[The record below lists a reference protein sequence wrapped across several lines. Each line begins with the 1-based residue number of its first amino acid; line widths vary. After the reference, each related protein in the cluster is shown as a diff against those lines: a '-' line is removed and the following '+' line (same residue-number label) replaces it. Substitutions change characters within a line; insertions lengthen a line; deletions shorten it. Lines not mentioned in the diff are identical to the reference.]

1 VSESGRSASLRFAL
15 ILLACLPWITSAAAS
30 RSVPARGS
38 VEVAFSPADDP
49 ELLLIEV
56 IGAARSSVRVHAYVF
71 TSRAIAGALVR
82 AHRRGIVVEVLADA
96 QMNARGRGNAIPAL
110 LAAGIPVALETD
122 YAAAHNK
129 VLIIDPEEAGC
140 TVVTG
145 SYNFTWSARNRN
157 AENVLVLRENC
168 PLVAIYLENWHRH
181 RAAATAVERLP

>member
-1 VSESGRSASLRFAL
+1 MSESGRLVAVRLVL
-15 ILLACLPWITSAAAS
+15 ILLCLSITPAAAS

-49 ELLLIEV
+49 EALLIEV

-71 TSRAIAGALVR
+71 TSRAIAGALVQ
-82 AHRRGIVVEVLADA
+82 AHRRGVDVEVLADA
-96 QMNARGRGNAIPAL
+96 QMNARGKGNAIPTL

-129 VLIIDPEEAGC
+129 VLIVDPEEAGC

>member
-1 VSESGRSASLRFAL
+1 MSESGRSVAVRLVL
-15 ILLACLPWITSAAAS
+15 ILLCLSITSAAAS

-38 VEVAFSPADDP
+38 IEVAFSPADDP
-49 ELLLIEV
+49 EALLIEV
-56 IGAARSSVRVHAYVF
+56 IGAARSLIRVHAYVF
-71 TSRAIAGALVR
+71 TSRAIAGALVQ
-82 AHRRGIVVEVLADA
+82 AHRRGVDVEVLADA
-96 QMNARGRGNAIPAL
+96 QMNARGKGNAIPTL
-110 LAAGIPVALETD
+110 LGAGIPVAFETD

-129 VLIIDPEEAGC
+129 VLIVDPDEAGC

-181 RAAATAVERLP
+181 RAAATAIERLP